1 MAENRFAKYV
11 TQAAPTGDPVI
22 ARDPYKQASE
32 ARARAAEARANADQ
46 AMQAD
51 QFRATQG
58 NTVFTQKDKLR
69 SDFSALPDVKEYRQ
83 AIKSYA
89 SALKTENNPAGDL
102 NLIYAFAK
110 IMDPNSVVREGEAAT
125 VAGGD
130 TLYGQTVARLKKEMG
145 ADGSFRPEYREE
157 LRNELQT
164 RIEELNRSYNTQRQ
178 QFERYAQDA
187 GLDPAVIIGEHD
199 GDLFKPDIEAARL
212 KYHQAQDGGLGADE
226 GPPEGQV
233 LLGYGKNAD
242 GAPYPI
248 YGAPGTTPPVDG
260 NSPGW
265 SQIGAGVGDI
275 VEGGLNST
283 VGLIAN
289 PINTVIGRAAGYD
302 NYTADLG
309 QSARDFLGLPEGNG
323 TIGAINQAASGVGAL
338 GALAR
343 GATKAVTSAPVRNA
357 LSTLADQPISN
368 MLAGG
373 ASAAASEGARQG
385 GYGPAVQAGAAL
397 AGGVTGYGAGRAVNA
412 LTQPRTVNPV
422 MQAADDLNVTMM
434 PADVGGGGTRL
445 ASGVVRRTLG
455 EVPLAEGA
463 RESLRTGANARDRV
477 ASNIG
482 RVSDETGAG
491 QAAQRGAKDFIA
503 KSETRGD
510 ELYEKIS
517 IPPEAQAQTTNT
529 RTALAEITKTM
540 ESNPELSK
548 LWTGNERL
556 QKTLEALTPK
566 EKTVTTGP
574 KGYPAFAKTRG
585 TGEFEGGTVSWED
598 FKRLRSIVG
607 EIAGSPSLS
616 SDGAA
621 IKAMKKF
628 YGALSKDMEATA
640 EAAGPRALTEFKR
653 ANQYWRGR
661 ESRIETV
668 LSSILGD
675 NMNKGEAAAFEQINR
690 WSQQKGGDFKR
701 LAQAMRSM
709 GPDEANEV
717 RATLLGRMGTAS
729 KGRQNADGNEFSPSE
744 FVTQWNGLSPR
755 AKSMLFPDAAHRK
768 DIGKLVTVMDGM
780 KRAGEYANT
789 SMTSLGTN
797 AVATAGVAWANPF
810 VGAIY
815 AGMQFGAGKLL
826 ASPKFARWVSSI
838 PANPSAGAQKHLVRS
853 LSSVAAKDP
862 TIKAEVIQLSDY
874 LRRSVNASPT
884 SQRAAAEE
892 ERAEKR

>member
-1 MAENRFAKYV
+1 MPQPWERDWSQPQQPQ
-11 TQAAPTGDPVI
+11 QAPQAGGPPAFIPGVPKAPAQPTPPNTFTVATDQRDYETKRGDT
-22 ARDPYKQASE
+22 AF
-32 ARARAAEARANADQ
+32 N
-46 AMQAD
+46 
-51 QFRATQG
+51 
-58 NTVFTQKDKLR
+58 QKDKLR

-89 SALKTENNPAGDL
+89 SALKSENNPAGDL

-145 ADGSFRPEYREE
+145 ADGSFRPEYRNQ
-157 LRNELQT
+157 LRAELQG
-164 RIEELNRSYNTQRQ
+164 RVEELNRSYNTQRQ

-187 GLDPAVIIGEHD
+187 GLDPEVIVGEHD
-199 GDLFKPDIEAARL
+199 GKLFKEDIR
-212 KYHQAQDGGLGADE
+212 KYWETHGAKVYEPGEQRDAQGNAFPAGMVD
-226 GPPEGQV
+226 PNSQV
-233 LLGYGKNAD
+233 SGNDPGYQ
-242 GAPYPI
+242 
-248 YGAPGTTPPVDG
+248 
-260 NSPGW
+260 
-265 SQIGAGVGDI
+265 QIAAGVGDI
-275 VEGGLNST
+275 VEGGLNNT
-283 VGLIAN
+283 VGLVAN
-289 PINTVIGRAAGYD
+289 PINTVIGRAAGYE

-323 TIGAINQAASGVGAL
+323 TVGAINQAASGAGAL
-338 GALAR
+338 GGLAR
-343 GATKAVTSAPVRNA
+343 GAVKVATSTPVRNA
-357 LSTLADQPISN
+357 LSTLADNPVSN

-373 ASAAASEGARQG
+373 GAAGASEAARQG
-385 GYGPAVQAGAAL
+385 GYGPAVQGAAALFGGAGA
-397 AGGVTGYGAGRAVNA
+397 YGAGRAVNA
-412 LTQPRTVNPV
+412 LAQPRQANAV
-422 MQAADDLNVTMM
+422 MQAADDLGVTMM
-434 PADVGGGGTRL
+434 PADVGGGATRL
-445 ASGVVRRTLG
+445 ASGVTRRTLG
-455 EVPLAEGA
+455 EIPMAEGA
-463 RESLRTGANARDRV
+463 KESLRTGANARDRV
-477 ASNIG
+477 ASGIG

-491 QAAQRGAKDFIA
+491 QAAQRGAKNFIA
-503 KSETRGD
+503 KSETRGG

-517 IPPEAQAQTTNT
+517 IPPKAQAQTSNT
-529 RTALAEITKTM
+529 RTALAELTKEM

-548 LWTGNERL
+548 LWVGNERL

-574 KGYPAFAKTRG
+574 AGYPAFAKTRG

-640 EAAGPRALTEFKR
+640 TAAGPRALTEFKR

-661 ESRIETV
+661 ENRIETV

-690 WSQQKGGDFKR
+690 WSQKQGGDFKR
-701 LAQAMRSM
+701 LAQAIRSM

-729 KGRQNADGNEFSPSE
+729 KGKQNEDGNVFSPAE
-744 FVTQWNGLSPR
+744 FMTQWNGLSPR
-755 AKSMLFPDAAHRK
+755 AKTMLFPAAEHRK
-768 DIGKLVTVMDGM
+768 DIDKLVRVMGGM
-780 KRAGEYANT
+780 KKAGEYANT
-789 SMTSLGTN
+789 SMTSIGTN
-797 AVATAGVAWANPF
+797 AIATAGAAYINPF
-810 VGAIY
+810 LGALY

-826 ASPKFARWVSSI
+826 ASPKFARWVSSV
-838 PANPSAGAQKHLVRS
+838 PANPSAGAQRHFIQTLGA
-853 LSSVAAKDP
+853 VATKDP

-874 LRRSVNASPT
+874 LKRSVDASPG
-884 SQRAAAEE
+884 RVAATTEE
-892 ERAEKR
+892 EQD